1 LYRFPF
7 GVHRGKTLLE
17 VPDNYI
23 AYLRIDQNMA
33 DSMPGFAAV
42 LRLFDAGK
50 PPITPLPPA
59 SSSQKTSNDAP
70 SSIAPARPIAS
81 PHSSSTG
88 LSSTPPCASQTE
100 YRFDFGIHTGK
111 TLNQVPTDYLDFLKQ
126 RGIVEGK
133 PALAMAVARHER
145 LHPPAVQTSSSQD
158 DPARFTLKFG
168 KHTGKTLDQVPEDY
182 LDWLKSS
189 NILEENRALRAAFA
203 YYEKH
208 STTARGAPKKRKRT
222 SDALTTCYTR
232 SSGRRRHAPPKR
244 MRIWY

>member
-1 LYRFPF
+1 
-7 GVHRGKTLLE
+7 
-17 VPDNYI
+17 
-23 AYLRIDQNMA
+23 
-33 DSMPGFAAV
+33 
-42 LRLFDAGK
+42 
-50 PPITPLPPA
+50 
-59 SSSQKTSNDAP
+59 
-70 SSIAPARPIAS
+70 
-81 PHSSSTG
+81 
-88 LSSTPPCASQTE
+88 
-100 YRFDFGIHTGK
+100 
-111 TLNQVPTDYLDFLKQ
+111 VPTDYLDFLKQ

-168 KHTGKTLDQVPEDY
+168 KHTGKTLDQVPDDY
-182 LDWLKSS
+182 LDWLKAS
-189 NILEENRALRAAFA
+189 NIYEENRALRAAFA